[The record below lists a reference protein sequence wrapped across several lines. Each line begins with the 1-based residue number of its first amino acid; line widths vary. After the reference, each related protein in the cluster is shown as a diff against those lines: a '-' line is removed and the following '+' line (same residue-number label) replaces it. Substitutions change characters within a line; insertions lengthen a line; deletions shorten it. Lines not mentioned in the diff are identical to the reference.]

1 MTERASSRLTSKYQA
16 TIPAEVRAALQLK
29 AGDRVSF
36 EIRDS
41 GTVTLRR
48 ETPADRAYLS
58 ATSDTLASEWLSDE
72 DDDAYRAL

>member
-36 EIRDS
+36 EDF
-41 GTVTLRR
+41 
-48 ETPADRAYLS
+48 
-58 ATSDTLASEWLSDE
+58 E
-72 DDDAYRAL
+72 D

>member
-48 ETPADRAYLS
+48 ETPADHAYLS